1 MPVGVPRKI
10 EKTTTIKIVR
20 KDPSIFWGNLTNS
33 AHSDCC
39 SEIPS
44 MGRRT
49 APLSGGATIH
59 TIWETNLAMEIHNVQ
74 IENHLQ
80 MDDFPAS
87 HV

>member
-1 MPVGVPRKI
+1 
-10 EKTTTIKIVR
+10 
-20 KDPSIFWGNLTNS
+20 
-33 AHSDCC
+33 
-39 SEIPS
+39 